1 MIIQIK
7 SSYSGPLSHN
17 LEDGQELF
25 ISHTHVT
32 HAYIQKQADENA
44 VARLYLS
51 QNKLHLAPMS
61 RTENVFL
68 QNRPFTE
75 DTVLGNE
82 YLLQIKES
90 ILLFEVAG
98 EIVVIMMGLS
108 LGYGGLSSLK
118 SVKVAE
124 LTPLPSQMEKTEASK
139 GKLLCPSTYQLGK
152 KANEE
157 RQEET
162 RKTEFEKLAEKYKGN
177 DDDILLSESSTT
189 AGGIVKSVPR
199 MEPSTGGKWKPVAMM
214 TCLMVVICLTIWT
227 MSRKRP
233 VASQTNVPSDVQ
245 EANATVESEIHG
257 QAMPIAQHLEEEG
270 EVADSSSLATLTTG
284 KSEETIYS
292 SNKQLTVIDRPTG
305 KTATVRLEDM
315 KPAVSLEERLAL
327 ARKEL
332 ADLSKTVDAPPEL
345 LEDKRFGQDV
355 EWMTASFDKLKVSLR
370 KVQVRELEKQMAVY
384 QRAKNLDVS
393 KFSEEATADFQ
404 RRFKEYTV
412 KRYWGGGY
420 QKDKDF
426 SLWVVGELKKGQVNP
441 NVEVVDSSYKAYSGP
456 LLSCIFSGRIE
467 LAAEIAHELLKLGAN
482 SDVRFS
488 EIDRLITSDAWTM
501 VLKEGG
507 INKMEGFLLPLLNK
521 PDFYNV
527 MLARGYHDLRSED
540 LAARLIVL
548 KHNLKERDNRGNT
561 PLHIAAKLG
570 SVRLVTL
577 MLLDGVDVNAANK
590 ADDTP
595 LHLALKHGHFQLE
608 PLLLFGGAN
617 TALENMKGESVE
629 DCRKIGLFF
638 KNIEK
643 KNYPAIR
650 KALEDDMSP
659 NMYCSNGATILQT
672 ACKDNDVELVKL
684 LLEFKV
690 DMELTG
696 MKYPA
701 NYKPVAW
708 AFENKS
714 LDVFELLLEN
724 GADPNVIGKS
734 APPMQYL
741 LLLLCGREYKYKNDR
756 ENALRCLQAL
766 LKAKISPQLV
776 NNQGVAIREALA
788 YKKDDEFVSLLLD
801 KYESLPEGC
810 DVVATAL
817 FYEYPDSIVETLVE
831 KKADVNAIFTISDN
845 PRLGK
850 DQTTVKQFSAG
861 QKVTALYLAVAQ
873 KRPKIVELLLKNGA
887 DVNWKDENGKTVK
900 DLPCSDE
907 IRRMLQNPDTIGKDA
922 EERNKQTKSESSNM
936 TIALPGGVELKLV
949 KVEPGSFTNT
959 DFNKKIKLTREYW
972 IGETEVTQ
980 GQYAAIMDGVVNEKG
995 ETCKRHPSSFTGND
1009 RLPVECV
1016 SWYDAMAFCKKL
1028 NSLYEGKL
1036 PQGYRFDLPTE
1047 AQWEFAARGGNESK
1061 GYVYSGGNDIET
1073 VAWYVINSEKR
1084 THPVGGGQANELGL
1098 YDMSGNVWEWCRDW
1112 YKRDWDHDLE
1122 TLSGMK
1128 EGSLRVIRG
1137 GSWSSAAE
1145 YCLPSYR
1152 YAFDPL
1158 FRGIAT
1164 GFRVALVPVQ

>member
-1 MIIQIK
+1 
-7 SSYSGPLSHN
+7 
-17 LEDGQELF
+17 
-25 ISHTHVT
+25 
-32 HAYIQKQADENA
+32 
-44 VARLYLS
+44 
-51 QNKLHLAPMS
+51 
-61 RTENVFL
+61 
-68 QNRPFTE
+68 
-75 DTVLGNE
+75 
-82 YLLQIKES
+82 
-90 ILLFEVAG
+90 
-98 EIVVIMMGLS
+98 
-108 LGYGGLSSLK
+108 
-118 SVKVAE
+118 
-124 LTPLPSQMEKTEASK
+124 
-139 GKLLCPSTYQLGK
+139 
-152 KANEE
+152 
-157 RQEET
+157 
-162 RKTEFEKLAEKYKGN
+162 
-177 DDDILLSESSTT
+177 
-189 AGGIVKSVPR
+189 
-199 MEPSTGGKWKPVAMM
+199 
-214 TCLMVVICLTIWT
+214 
-227 MSRKRP
+227 
-233 VASQTNVPSDVQ
+233 
-245 EANATVESEIHG
+245 
-257 QAMPIAQHLEEEG
+257 
-270 EVADSSSLATLTTG
+270 
-284 KSEETIYS
+284 
-292 SNKQLTVIDRPTG
+292 
-305 KTATVRLEDM
+305 
-315 KPAVSLEERLAL
+315 
-327 ARKEL
+327 
-332 ADLSKTVDAPPEL
+332 
-345 LEDKRFGQDV
+345 
-355 EWMTASFDKLKVSLR
+355 MTASFDKLKVSLR

-420 QKDKDF
+420 KKDKDF

-887 DVNWKDENGKTVK
+887 DVNWKDENGKTVR
-900 DLPCSDE
+900 DFPSPTE
-907 IRRMLQNPDTIGKDA
+907 IRQMLMSA
-922 EERNKQTKSESSNM
+922 M
-936 TIALPGGVELKLV
+936 A
-949 KVEPGSFTNT
+949 NT
-959 DFNKKIKLTREYW
+959 
-972 IGETEVTQ
+972 
-980 GQYAAIMDGVVNEKG
+980 MDGSTTEK
-995 ETCKRHPSSFTGND
+995 RVTG
-1009 RLPVECV
+1009 VGATV
-1016 SWYDAMAFCKKL
+1016 KKL
-1028 NSLYEGKL
+1028 YAVVDLSGGANASIYPVHYTDMSPDLNDDTCRTTQLWLRKIPAGTFMMGAPTDEVGRKYNETQHKVTLTQDYYIGIFECTQKQWELVMGSNPVRYLKGDSRPVSCVNYDMIRGTEEQAGAGWPVYGHTVDSTSFMGKL
-1036 PQGYRFDLPTE
+1036 QRKTGLVFDLPTE
-1047 AQWEFAARGGNESK
+1047 AQWEYACRAGTTTALNSGKNLTSAEKDVNMDDVGRYKFNASDGKGG
-1061 GYVYSGGNDIET
+1061 YSEDTKVGSYLPN
-1073 VAWYVINSEKR
+1073 AW
-1084 THPVGGGQANELGL
+1084 GL
-1098 YDMSGNVWEWCRDW
+1098 YDMHGNVSEWCLDW
-1112 YKRDWDHDLE
+1112 GKDRERMMVSKTVELDPVGPKTGFNRAL
-1122 TLSGMK
+1122 
-1128 EGSLRVIRG
+1128 RG
-1137 GSWSSAAE
+1137 GNYVREAWFCRSAQR
-1145 YCLPSYR
+1145 SY
-1152 YAFDPL
+1152 
-1158 FRGIAT
+1158 GIPASNNFPYH
-1164 GFRVALVPVQ
+1164 GFRIAIQPPQK